1 MYTLNVLFQ
10 PTSSPSVSPTP
21 KSSANLSLSPT
32 ATNDACGGNLLSNG
46 NFEDGL
52 TDWRAWVGASVELTM
67 GATGSAI
74 VAFGRD
80 KWRSGPR
87 QDLRDDDLTCLTPGT
102 VATFE
107 FKVKLVDNVKDLGV
121 SCDPSTSFS
130 CPIVLIM
137 SIISTQ
143 HGIQTT

>member
-1 MYTLNVLFQ
+1 M
-10 PTSSPSVSPTP
+10 
-21 KSSANLSLSPT
+21 
-32 ATNDACGGNLLSNG
+32 SNG

-107 FKVKLVDNVKDLGV
+107 FKVKLMDNVTDLGV
-121 SCDPSTSFS
+121 SCDLR
-130 CPIVLIM
+130 PIY
-137 SIISTQ
+137 
-143 HGIQTT
+143 